1 MKKIMFFFLFF
12 MSFISSAQAYETIH
26 HAMAVLG
33 LFDAATATF
42 QYRIS
47 PQSYLVRTT
56 IQTNGIFGNFY
67 PFTAEYKTTGNV
79 KNNLFQTTS
88 YTSDSKSRFN
98 TRKKEMF
105 YDTNGKPIYRISTK
119 NSSDKKKVEFLRPPD
134 NIHTTDL
141 QTVLAEIIT
150 QYTKMNFCNA
160 RMHVFDGKK
169 NFDIVFNDE
178 GKDILSE
185 NNYSSYR
192 GEAVKCSFYADN
204 LGQKSDDLIFQI
216 TPSNPIYVWII
227 KDKSTYRPF
236 IAKMEKPST
245 ILGKLTVYTHSVEFK
260 D

>member
-1 MKKIMFFFLFF
+1 MKKFAFFFLFF
-12 MSFISSAQAYETIH
+12 IGLISSTHAYQTIH
-26 HAMAVLG
+26 HATAVLG

-42 QYRIS
+42 QYHIT
-47 PQSYLVRTT
+47 PQSYMVQTT
-56 IQTNGIFGNFY
+56 INTNGVFGTLY
-67 PFTAEYKTTGNV
+67 PFSADYKTTG
-79 KNNLFQTTS
+79 KIQNNIFKTTS
-88 YTSDSKSRFN
+88 YKSDSKSRFN
-98 TRKKEMF
+98 IRKKEMF
-105 YDTNGKPIYRISTK
+105 YDINGKPIYRISTK
-119 NSSDKKKVEFLRPPD
+119 NSSDKKKVELLPPPD

-185 NNYSSYR
+185 NTYSPYQ
-192 GEAVKCSFYADN
+192 GEAVKCSFYADA

-216 TPSNPIYVWII
+216 TPTNPIYVWII
-227 KDKSTYRPF
+227 KDNLTQRPF
-236 IAKMEKPST
+236 IAKIEKPST
-245 ILGKLTVYTHSVEFK
+245 LLGKLIVYTHSVEFK